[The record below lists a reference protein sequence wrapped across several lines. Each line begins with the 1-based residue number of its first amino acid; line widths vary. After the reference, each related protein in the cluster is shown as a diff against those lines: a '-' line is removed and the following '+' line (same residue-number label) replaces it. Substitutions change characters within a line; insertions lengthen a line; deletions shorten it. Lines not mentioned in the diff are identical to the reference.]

1 MNNVFIAGLSGYLTD
16 FLGIGIGA
24 TLAFL
29 AYFFNKKKKI
39 HIKKE
44 FFFSLVFEFSSG
56 LMMAIVTFRLI
67 PDALL
72 KCNMPLVLTGI
83 LAGLVFAFFIEKYS
97 HIENKNMKLSFV
109 MLINLWLHNIPEGFA
124 LGNSI
129 NDSMRIAMLFFIA
142 VIIHNIPQ
150 GFLIALPLVSE
161 KIKRKSLLYL
171 FLLSGIPT
179 AIGAIF
185 GAGIGNILP
194 AVTGFMLS
202 FAAGSLLYALIFEL
216 SYEARKM
223 YGRKIIE
230 GAYILGLILGI
241 IIT

>member
-1 MNNVFIAGLSGYLTD
+1 MNNVFIAGISGYLTD

-24 TLAFL
+24 LFAFF
-29 AYFFNKKKKI
+29 AYFFNKKKGI

-44 FFFSLVFEFSSG
+44 FFFSFVFEFSSG

-72 KCNMPLVLTGI
+72 KCNMLIVLTGI
-83 LAGLVFAFFIEKYS
+83 FLGLIFAFFIEKYS
-97 HIENKNMKLSFV
+97 HIENKNIKLSFV

-129 NDSMRIAMLFFIA
+129 NGSMSVASLFFIA
-142 VIIHNIPQ
+142 IVIHNIPQ
-150 GFLIALPLVSE
+150 GFLIALPLVSQ
-161 KIKRKSLLYL
+161 KINKKSLIYL
-171 FLLSGIPT
+171 LIFSGIPT
-179 AIGAIF
+179 AVGAVLGVSLGDIV
-185 GAGIGNILP
+185 P

-202 FAAGSLLYALIFEL
+202 FAAGSLLYVLIFEL